1 MKGEVF
7 FQFTLYHSNI
17 ERCVP
22 YRENLLNIHEHGTW
36 LCRIMEKYM
45 LQNEWWFHFK
55 NVLHVCISE

>member
-22 YRENLLNIHEHGTW
+22 YRENLLNIHEHGT
-36 LCRIMEKYM
+36 
-45 LQNEWWFHFK
+45 
-55 NVLHVCISE
+55 